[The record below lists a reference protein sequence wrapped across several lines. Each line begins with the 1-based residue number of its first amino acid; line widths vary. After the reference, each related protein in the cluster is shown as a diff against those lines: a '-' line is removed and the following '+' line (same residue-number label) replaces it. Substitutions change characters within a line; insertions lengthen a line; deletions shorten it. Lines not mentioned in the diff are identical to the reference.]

1 MQLKLDWNTPGHSKV
16 PKYKIAELANELGV
30 STASLRNRLNAE
42 DAPKPVSGVANFAK
56 TKNLYFD
63 KVAVIRWY
71 RAKFSA

>member
-16 PKYKIAELANELGV
+16 PKYKIAELAHELGV
-30 STASLRNRLNAE
+30 STVSLRNRLNAE
-42 DAPKPVSGVANFAK
+42 DAPKPVSGVANCAK